1 MTDTETLTRPNWRGK
16 AETKAVKQTLDIRDF
31 KGRPGFAL
39 LLIAANPHLSV
50 TDILECLRLH
60 GVGRSRTW
68 VTRRRWLFH
77 DEAGQGAK
85 ADADGKD
92 ARALKIVAANPTLSL
107 RDVSRLLSEAGI
119 DRSRE
124 WVRRHRTFSDTES
137 PIHKT

>member
-1 MTDTETLTRPNWRGK
+1 MTDTLTLCRTNGRGK
-16 AETKAVKQTLDIRDF
+16 AEIKTVKQTLDIRDF

-68 VTRRRWLFH
+68 VSKRRWLFH
-77 DEAGQGAK
+77 DEVGQGAK
-85 ADADGKD
+85 ADLDGKD
-92 ARALKIVAANPTLSL
+92 GHALKIMAANPTLSL
-107 RDVSRLLSEAGI
+107 RNVSRLLSEAGI

-124 WVRRHRTFSDTES
+124 WVRRHRTFSDTET
-137 PIHKT
+137 PIHKA

>member
-1 MTDTETLTRPNWRGK
+1 MTDTETLRRTNWRGK
-16 AETKAVKQTLDIRDF
+16 TETKPVKQTIDIRDF

-50 TDILECLRLH
+50 TDILECLRLY

-85 ADADGKD
+85 ADMDGKD
-92 ARALKIVAANPTLSL
+92 SAARAIMVSNPRLSL
-107 RDVSRLLSEAGI
+107 RDMAVLLAENGI
-119 DRSRE
+119 
-124 WVRRHRTFSDTES
+124 VRGKDWIRRNRGTVAKS

>member
-1 MTDTETLTRPNWRGK
+1 MTDTETLSRSNWRGK
-16 AETKAVKQTLDIRDF
+16 IETKPVKQTLDIRDF
-31 KGRPGFAL
+31 KGRAGYAL

-50 TDILECLRLH
+50 TDILECLRLV

-68 VTRRRWLFH
+68 VSKRRWLFH

-85 ADADGKD
+85 ADVDGND
-92 ARALKIVAANPTLSL
+92 ARALKIMAANPTLSL

-124 WVRRHRTFSDTES
+124 WVRRHRGFSVTET